1 MCDYEAL
8 GATDALARLGQHTW
22 QNLDIVAHLNKET
35 RLHSRIPMTALI
47 SDGFAFGMA
56 LADLMHDQIHS
67 DGSSMHSMIMTC
79 NQIEIR

>member
-1 MCDYEAL
+1 MIML
-8 GATDALARLGQHTW
+8 
-22 QNLDIVAHLNKET
+22 
-35 RLHSRIPMTALI
+35 RLHSRIPMIALI